1 MCLSVPFAFPVQY
14 ITFQTQLPKV
24 SDFGT
29 RLDMAWQWHDEPGYH
44 NILKLALCHS
54 SLFQKY
60 LILTRW
66 VIALTSSRI
75 LYFGDSIL
83 DLAQSSCYFCFVYS
97 NFVRTVQYCMAT
109 LCCTVLYI
117 LYCELSKKPRN
128 HYCTVY
134 CILYYI
140 NTLLYPYS
148 ISIIQYCT
156 VSLWSYSTLQ

>member
-75 LYFGDSIL
+75 FWWLDILIL

-109 LCCTVLYI
+109 LCCIY
-117 LYCELSKKPRN
+117 S
-128 HYCTVY
+128 TVY
-134 CILYYI
+134 YRILI
-140 NTLLYPYS
+140 HYPYS
-148 ISIIQYCT
+148 SITVNVQYCT
-156 VSLWSYSTLQ
+156 VHWHCTVQ